1 MPIDESPELRHCAP
15 GIIEPVLVKIH
26 QGKPHPNVVSGRERM
41 SAQTVELDRGA
52 LRLGERPGKEPRA
65 AQRGF
70 DSLGRISG
78 SFRVRFRRSLMLAV
92 GRQRFDAGIA
102 GADPSEA
109 SADEELE
116 QTIQD
121 RLQHS
126 GQEPDGQAVNGPKR
140 ADQLEHAGIVSSHRQ
155 HHGEYGPEQGNAAHG
170 QANQI
175 ERFLRPAV
183 GRGRIDPQRIG
194 AVFKRRGA
202 QADKLGSVLRGSKQR
217 GAPPSVDFRFL
228 RGLNPRRV
236 RDQALVPGKADA
248 DCFHRYVARTAQ
260 R

>member
-1 MPIDESPELRHCAP
+1 MPVDQSPELRHCASR
-15 GIIEPVLVKIH
+15 IAEPVLVQVH
-26 QGKPHPNVVSGRERM
+26 QGKPNPNVVSRRERM
-41 SAQTVELDRGA
+41 SAQTIELDCGA

-183 GRGRIDPQRIG
+183 GRGRIDPQGIG

-202 QADKLGSVLRGSKQR
+202 QADKLGSVLRGSKQEDLR
-217 GAPPSVDFRFL
+217 PRLTFGSCGA
-228 RGLNPRRV
+228 
-236 RDQALVPGKADA
+236 
-248 DCFHRYVARTAQ
+248 
-260 R
+260 